1 MTSDILDRLAES
13 LLQLTPTT
21 CRWPIGDPQEHG
33 FRFCLAYH
41 APGSSYCPEHH
52 AVAVG
57 KAQGRLNM
65 PQE

>member
-1 MTSDILDRLAES
+1 LAES
-13 LLQLTPTT
+13 FFKLTESS
-21 CRWPIGDPQEHG
+21 CRWPIGNPQEPG
-33 FRFCLAYH
+33 FRFCLAQH

-65 PQE
+65 PRE